1 MLLYTATLLDMTF
14 SIVYGLRIILL
25 WTSNPVSFA
34 PQEPPLPYT
43 GSSCIYSNVAGLKP
57 VVRKHNTWNGYIC
70 WQIKWQIKWQI
81 MTWRRTCICNCT
93 VYSMFERLK
102 LRGLILEQSC
112 LDIRSGF
119 ERETFSVFLH
129 ILYVFVRLSGSF
141 LQKRQD
147 LKLVI
152 SHIRPDHSIL

>member
-34 PQEPPLPYT
+34 PQKPPLPYT
-43 GSSCIYSNVAGLKP
+43 GSSCIYSNVTGLKP

-81 MTWRRTCICNCT
+81 MTWRRTCICM
-93 VYSMFERLK
+93 YSIFHVWKTEATRTHPWT
-102 LRGLILEQSC
+102 E
-112 LDIRSGF
+112 
-119 ERETFSVFLH
+119 
-129 ILYVFVRLSGSF
+129 LSGHKKWVWERDIFCVSTYTVCVCTF
-141 LQKRQD
+141 EWVFPPETPD